1 MSTSSAELQPHLRAA
16 QGYERAERLEA
27 IEREYGRVF
36 RKTVQ
41 ESVQPRAARNAIP
54 FVARTPKNRGL
65 HMNQGR

>member
-27 IEREYGRVF
+27 IA
-36 RKTVQ
+36 VQ